1 MGIGWKLKWLFSWEG
16 GQEWVQMMW
25 KQLIVMWGKMTQYFK
40 IYSRWIKDPSLKTNP
55 IMSPEDYIEDYLLEL
70 GRRECSSEAVIR
82 KKPVGRFDYLKIWAA
97 DWFGDV
103 DGGIFWATGGAKV
116 TPTPTAPH
124 PSLHGEAMTEE
135 EEPTIERKA
144 KRPSLQ
150 KRKNLPN

>member
-1 MGIGWKLKWLFSWEG
+1 
-16 GQEWVQMMW
+16 
-25 KQLIVMWGKMTQYFK
+25 
-40 IYSRWIKDPSLKTNP
+40 
-55 IMSPEDYIEDYLLEL
+55 MSPEDYIEDYLLEL

-82 KKPVGRFDYLKIWAA
+82 KKPVGRFDYLKNWAA

-103 DGGIFWATGGAKV
+103 DGGTFWATGGAKV

-135 EEPTIERKA
+135 EGPTIERKA
-144 KRPSLQ
+144 KRPSLW